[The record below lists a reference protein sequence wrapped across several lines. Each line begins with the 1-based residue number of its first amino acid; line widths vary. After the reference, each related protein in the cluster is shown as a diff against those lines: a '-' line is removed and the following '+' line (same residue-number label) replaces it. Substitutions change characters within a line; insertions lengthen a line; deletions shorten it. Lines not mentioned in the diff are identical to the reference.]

1 MGMTITSF
9 EKTIIPQTLEGQKFA
24 NEYEKRLTKQGA
36 FRGRAED
43 TQAIV
48 IKAQYYFTIT
58 EEVRD
63 DNSNLDNSDM

>member
-1 MGMTITSF
+1 MTITRF

-24 NEYEKRLTKQGA
+24 NEYEKRLTEQGA

-48 IKAQYYFTIT
+48 IKAQYYLTFTGDV
-58 EEVRD
+58 EDGND
-63 DNSNLDNSDM
+63 D